1 MVNAVWAKDASKILI
16 FYQSGQVLLGA
27 ATGHKIL
34 AASINQQD
42 KPTFAYVA
50 DSRYDFFVVGF
61 EHCIISYNFD
71 ASERYKITLQ
81 GGEKLA
87 SGSLVECK
95 DKEEPK
101 IVTITV
107 SGMLQIYS
115 AVTGVKICQQNIQI
129 YPSELSVSPNC

>member
-1 MVNAVWAKDASKILI
+1 MNESVQSPVVNAIWAKDSSKILI

-42 KPTFAYVA
+42 KPMFAYVA

-61 EHCIISYNFD
+61 EHYIISYNFD
-71 ASERYKITLQ
+71 ASERYKIALQ
-81 GGEKLA
+81 GGEKIV
-87 SGSLVECK
+87 SGFLVEFK

-101 IVTITV
+101 IVTITANGV
-107 SGMLQIYS
+107 LQIYS
-115 AVTGVKICQQNIQI
+115 AVTGVKICQ
-129 YPSELSVSPNC
+129 